1 MGVAAVKVMNMTLAT
16 FARPWR
22 KFPQML
28 MFYAAVGVLG
38 AALLTFLHVQFP
50 AEDATLPKSIPIE
63 NIRDAHTGES
73 LEDFA
78 GWAIGLCGLA
88 VGVVGVWLT
97 FRYGQR
103 SIALLQRMT
112 DKHE

>member
-1 MGVAAVKVMNMTLAT
+1 MGVAAVKMMNMTLAT

-28 MFYAAVGVLG
+28 MFYAAFGVLG

-50 AEDATLPKSIPIE
+50 AEDATLPKTIPIE
-63 NIRDAHTGES
+63 NIRDAPTGES
-73 LEDFA
+73 SEDFA
-78 GWAIGLCGLA
+78 GWAIGLC
-88 VGVVGVWLT
+88 GVVGVWLT

-103 SIALLQRMT
+103 SITLLQRMT
-112 DKHE
+112 EKHE